1 MKSSF
6 YKEKSEKDHTRAADA
21 FPEGTVKEFIP
32 NKKLSYTR
40 QKKDVPE
47 FPEIVITWD
56 MEEIGANKT
65 RVEIINPGFTGKEE
79 RKFSEESGKIL

>member
-32 NKKLSYTR
+32 NKKLSYAW
-40 QKKDVPE
+40 QNKDVPE
-47 FPEIVITWD
+47 FPEIVVTWE

-65 RVEIINPGFTGKEE
+65 RVEIIHPGFTGKEE
-79 RKFSEESGKIL
+79 RKFSKEHGKIL